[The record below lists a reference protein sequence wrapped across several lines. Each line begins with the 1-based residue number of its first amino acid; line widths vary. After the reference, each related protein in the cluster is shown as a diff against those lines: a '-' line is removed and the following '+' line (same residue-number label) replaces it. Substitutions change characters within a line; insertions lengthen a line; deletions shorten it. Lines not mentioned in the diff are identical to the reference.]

1 MKGKCKKNDFLIGI
15 HMLMLVA
22 LFDQQSI
29 PKALR
34 AYGCNMYTVHKDLK
48 IKKIVLSNL
57 KEKQK
62 QMCDEDSLKKVEKA
76 LNEAINLG
84 EYS

>member
-1 MKGKCKKNDFLIGI
+1 
-15 HMLMLVA
+15 MLMLAA
-22 LFDQQSI
+22 LRCFKLDEQSV
-29 PKALR
+29 PKELR
-34 AYGCNMYTVHKDLK
+34 AYGCNIYTVHKDLK

-84 EYS
+84 K

>member
-1 MKGKCKKNDFLIGI
+1 
-15 HMLMLVA
+15 MLMLAA
-22 LFDQQSI
+22 LRQFKLDQQSV

-34 AYGCNMYTVHKDLK
+34 AYGCNIYTVHKDLK

>member
-1 MKGKCKKNDFLIGI
+1 
-15 HMLMLVA
+15 MLMLPA
-22 LFDQQSI
+22 LRQFRLDQQSV

-34 AYGCNMYTVHKDLK
+34 AYGCNIYTVHKDLK

>member
-1 MKGKCKKNDFLIGI
+1 
-15 HMLMLVA
+15 MLVA
-22 LFDQQSI
+22 LRQFKLDQQSV
-29 PKALR
+29 PKAPR
-34 AYGCNMYTVHKDLK
+34 AYGCNIYTVHKDLK

>member
-1 MKGKCKKNDFLIGI
+1 
-15 HMLMLVA
+15 MLMH
-22 LFDQQSI
+22 
-29 PKALR
+29 PKQKFSPSYFVKAIR
-34 AYGCNMYTVHKDLK
+34 ASFPNIYTVLKDLK

-76 LNEAINLG
+76 LNEAINMG
-84 EYS
+84 KYS

>member
-1 MKGKCKKNDFLIGI
+1 MYW
-15 HMLMLVA
+15 
-22 LFDQQSI
+22 
-29 PKALR
+29 KALR
-34 AYGCNMYTVHKDLK
+34 AYSSNIYTVHKDLK

>member
-1 MKGKCKKNDFLIGI
+1 
-15 HMLMLVA
+15 MLMLAA
-22 LFDQQSI
+22 LQQFKLDQQSV

-34 AYGCNMYTVHKDLK
+34 ADSCNIYTVHKDLK

>member
-1 MKGKCKKNDFLIGI
+1 MFTSYIVPTKKLCNFLM
-15 HMLMLVA
+15 H
-22 LFDQQSI
+22 
-29 PKALR
+29 PKQKFSPSYFVKAITSFFP
-34 AYGCNMYTVHKDLK
+34 NIYTVLKDLK

-76 LNEAINLG
+76 LNEAINMG
-84 EYS
+84 KYS

>member
-1 MKGKCKKNDFLIGI
+1 
-15 HMLMLVA
+15 MLMLAV
-22 LFDQQSI
+22 LQQFELDQQSI

>member
-1 MKGKCKKNDFLIGI
+1 
-15 HMLMLVA
+15 MLAA
-22 LFDQQSI
+22 LRQFKLDQQSV

-34 AYGCNMYTVHKDLK
+34 AYSCNTYTVHKDLK

>member
-1 MKGKCKKNDFLIGI
+1 
-15 HMLMLVA
+15 MLMLAA
-22 LFDQQSI
+22 LQQFKLDQQSV
-29 PKALR
+29 PKVLR
-34 AYGCNMYTVHKDLK
+34 AYDCNIYTVHKDLK

-84 EYS
+84 EYY